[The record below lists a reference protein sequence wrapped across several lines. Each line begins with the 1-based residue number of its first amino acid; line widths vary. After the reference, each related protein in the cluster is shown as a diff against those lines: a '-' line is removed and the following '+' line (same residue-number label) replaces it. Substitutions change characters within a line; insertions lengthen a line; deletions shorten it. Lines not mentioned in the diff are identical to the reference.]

1 MKVADAVKK
10 LEGRGALLVYPLQN
24 RSEPASLWSEFYPKS
39 KMRWEWDSG
48 SDARVA
54 GMWRLREEISRS
66 GRAVYAKWFQNRATF
81 FSLKLFPYFVA
92 ALNVHEGQLSPA
104 ARKILQ
110 ILEEDSPLSTK
121 ELKKRADLVG
131 KSAEAEYDKAT
142 KELWRSLFIVGY
154 GEIDDG
160 AFPSLAI
167 GATSLLFNSQWKEAQ
182 KLNPNEAQQKLVE
195 VLGEESP
202 FYKYFLKVRMAPA
215 KSVAKGKLTGVLR
228 YEDLIKK

>member
-24 RSEPASLWSEFYPKS
+24 RPEPPSLWSEFYPRS

-48 SDARVA
+48 SDNRVA

-66 GRAVYAKWFQNRATF
+66 GRAVYAKWFQSRATF
-81 FSLKLFPYFVA
+81 FSLKLFPAFVA
-92 ALNVHEGQLSPA
+92 AINVHEGQLSPT
-104 ARKILQ
+104 ARRLLQ

-167 GATSLLFNSQWKEAQ
+167 GATSLLFNSQWREAQ
-182 KLNPNEAQQKLVE
+182 KLGAHAAQEKLVE
-195 VLGEESP
+195 ALGEESA

-215 KSVAKGKLTGVLR
+215 RSAAAGKLTGVLR